1 MVDFLSISGWAGT
14 VAGERL
20 RTQAWRLTPPSVT
33 PDPAP
38 LWHFSS
44 FYPGICI
51 EWSCLGLSASGAHF
65 PCPAPSPPCYKK
77 VDSLKSP
84 LNPRPE
90 PRTRLLSGRSGVL
103 PLSLSLQHCRLTAPR
118 HPCSPHTALGPW
130 GQPCSS
136 QSGFSSGKSRAP
148 PAAQRPA
155 APSPPWA
162 SSPPLWPALQPPSCG
177 TALGPPDLGHQCR
190 EARET
195 TGGCVATT
203 PPLPLPPPRGC
214 LTPHGQSR
222 RDPLEH

>member
-103 PLSLSLQHCRLTAPR
+103 PLSLSLQHCRLTAPATPAAHTQPWDRGASLAALRAASAAGRAGPHQQLSALPPPAHPGPPPR
-118 HPCSPHTALGPW
+118 HCGRHCSP
-130 GQPCSS
+130 
-136 QSGFSSGKSRAP
+136 P
-148 PAAQRPA
+148 PAA
-155 APSPPWA
+155 PPWA
-162 SSPPLWPALQPPSCG
+162 LL
-177 TALGPPDLGHQCR
+177 TL
-190 EARET
+190 
-195 TGGCVATT
+195 ATSAEK
-203 PPLPLPPPRGC
+203 PEKPQEGVWPPP
-214 LTPHGQSR
+214 PHCPCHHLGGA
-222 RDPLEH
+222 